1 MHDTLT
7 IAGREFGSRLL
18 LGTGKYD
25 TFETMRDAV
34 AASGTEIVTVAVRR
48 IDFDAP
54 GEDITSYLPEEVLLL
69 PNTSGCETADEA
81 VRSAKLARAGGLP
94 DWVKLEVI
102 PDTRYLLPD
111 PVETL
116 RAAATLVEDGFT
128 VLPYVLP
135 DPVLAKKLEE
145 VGCATVMPLAA
156 PIGSGRGLKLRDSIR
171 IIVEQA
177 EVPVVVD
184 AGLGAP
190 SHAAESMEM
199 GADAVLVNT
208 AIARA
213 DDPVAMA
220 RGFPP
225 RGRGRPHGLPC
236 GCHGGAGT
244 DTVEP
249 GRRDGLTVDVNGR
262 EQELAPGET
271 VATLLARLGLEAGYA
286 LVERNG
292 EPVER
297 ARYADVELED
307 ADRLVVAR
315 PVAGG

>member
-1 MHDTLT
+1 M
-7 IAGREFGSRLL
+7 
-18 LGTGKYD
+18 
-25 TFETMRDAV
+25 
-34 AASGTEIVTVAVRR
+34 
-48 IDFDAP
+48 
-54 GEDITSYLPEEVLLL
+54 
-69 PNTSGCETADEA
+69 
-81 VRSAKLARAGGLP
+81 
-94 DWVKLEVI
+94 KLEVI
-102 PDTRYLLPD
+102 PDPRYLLPD

-116 RAAATLVEDGFT
+116 MGAAALMEEGFT
-128 VLPYVLP
+128 VLPYILP

-220 RGFPP
+220 EAFRLGVEA
-225 RGRGRPHGLPC
+225 GRKAFL
-236 GCHGGAGT
+236 AG
-244 DTVEP
+244 VME
-249 GRRDGLTVDVNGR
+249 
-262 EQELAPGET
+262 EQEPTPSSPVGGT
-271 VATLLARLGLEAGYA
+271 V
-286 LVERNG
+286 
-292 EPVER
+292 
-297 ARYADVELED
+297 
-307 ADRLVVAR
+307 
-315 PVAGG
+315 